1 VTEQPK
7 GKVEVN
13 PEVCNGCGLC
23 VESCPHKGLKLS
35 EEPNGNGVRPVQHV
49 GEVCA
54 GCGTC
59 HYFCPETG
67 AISVCRLVEV
77 DGQEQYPPAA

>member
-1 VTEQPK
+1 MTEPK

-23 VESCPHKGLKLS
+23 VESCPQKGLKLS
-35 EEPNGNGVRPVQHV
+35 EEPNENGVRPVQHV
-49 GEVCA
+49 GELCA
-54 GCGTC
+54 ACGTC

-67 AISVCRLVEV
+67 AIWVCWLDEH